1 MPTAQLKERQ
11 NSQAEPVAGIKDA
24 LMDGEAAGGQNRPEA
39 NSEVIN
45 TVSAS
50 ARRQM
55 QKEQIEVSDPADL
68 SLTQA
73 VKNRRSDKQRSRK
86 R

>member
-1 MPTAQLKERQ
+1 
-11 NSQAEPVAGIKDA
+11 
-24 LMDGEAAGGQNRPEA
+24 MDGESAAGQNRPVA
-39 NSEVIN
+39 TSEVIN

-73 VKNRRSDKQRSRK
+73 VKNRRNDK
-86 R
+86 